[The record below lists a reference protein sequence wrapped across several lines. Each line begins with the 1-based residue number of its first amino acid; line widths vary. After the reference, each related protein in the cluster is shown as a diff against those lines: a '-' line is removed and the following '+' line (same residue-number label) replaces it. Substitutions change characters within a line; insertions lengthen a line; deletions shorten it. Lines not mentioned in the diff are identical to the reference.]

1 MESSNTPILPNF
13 VVDSIVRDKAYPA
26 LAQWQ
31 AEPYT
36 TQWRQFSHHW
46 PNTVPVELFEHAQ
59 THGVDINL
67 TTDIVNGYYA
77 IGLGFFNFSIDYFEL
92 LPSKIFDAVQK
103 QQIKILFYYHEGD
116 NPQRIRSH
124 LDILCLKNQLPPNCY
139 HFVSGNTAAEKIDRF
154 HYFPDHELLYWHR
167 NRNVSAEPIHEHR
180 RQYHFTV
187 LNRTHKW
194 WRATAMADFWRH
206 GILESAQ
213 WSYNFDI
220 DCGDRPEDNPIEIDS
235 IKNLRRDMA
244 RFQMECPHTCDD
256 LNSDQH
262 NDHHLHVPAHY
273 NNSYC
278 SIILETHFDADGS
291 GGSFLTEKTFKCL
304 KHGHPFVIV
313 GPPGSLNALRKLGY
327 RTFDHAIDN
336 TYDWIED
343 NTARWNA
350 VRDAVKEILKQKDI
364 HSWFQSVI
372 KDCRHNQELFLSSK
386 QQRVNSLLTKL
397 FQNHD

>member
-1 MESSNTPILPNF
+1 MDLNLQHKF
-13 VVDSIVRDKAYPA
+13 LADKIVLGKVYPS
-26 LAQWQ
+26 LAQHQ
-31 AEPYT
+31 ADPYST
-36 TQWRQFSHHW
+36 AWRQFAHHW
-46 PNTVPVELFEHAQ
+46 PNTVPMELFEHAQ
-59 THGVDINL
+59 HHGISLDIS
-67 TTDIVNGYYA
+67 TDIKHGQFYA
-77 IGLGFFNFSIDYFEL
+77 VGLGFFNFSIDYFEL
-92 LPSKIFDAVQK
+92 LPAQVRQAVKQ

-116 NPQRIRSH
+116 NPQNIKSH
-124 LDILCLKNQLPPNCY
+124 LDILCLKNNLPVNCY
-139 HFVSGNTAAEKIDRF
+139 HFVSGNTAADKLDRF

-167 NRNVSAEPIHEHR
+167 NLKVPAESIHLHR

-194 WRATAMADFWRH
+194 WRATAMADLWRH

-244 RFQMECPHTCDD
+244 RFQLECPHTCDD

-278 SIILETHFDADGS
+278 SIVFETHFDADGS
-291 GGSFLTEKTFKCL
+291 GGAFLTEKIFKCL

-313 GPPGSLNALRKLGY
+313 GPPGSLNTLRRLGY
-327 RTFDHAIDN
+327 RTFDHAIDSS
-336 TYDWIED
+336 YDWIQD
-343 NTARWNA
+343 NTQRWNA
-350 VRDAVKEILKQKDI
+350 VRETIKEIQRQNL

-372 KDCRHNQELFLSSK
+372 KDCQHNQQLFLSSK
-386 QQRVNSLLTKL
+386 QDRVNSLLQNL
-397 FQNHD
+397 FNNYD